1 MRSCWRGLVIINVS
15 SRGMIK
21 SRKVWG
27 LDIRTMASGVAND
40 MTESALVPVEQKT
53 ILFYE
58 DEITAVRTGDGR
70 VFVPIR
76 PIVERLGLS
85 WSGQR
90 ERINRDRVLSEEVA
104 TVRVTRTEGDRQIAR
119 ELSCIPLDYLSGFL
133 FGISADRVKLEFQED
148 VIRYQRECYKVL
160 SLSLI
165 HI

>member
-1 MRSCWRGLVIINVS
+1 
-15 SRGMIK
+15 
-21 SRKVWG
+21 
-27 LDIRTMASGVAND
+27 MASGVAND

-119 ELSCIPLDYLSGFL
+119 EPVSYTHLDVYKRQPMGLSSHPSRWLATRCTCP
-133 FGISADRVKLEFQED
+133 SASRARPRV
-148 VIRYQRECYKVL
+148 
-160 SLSLI
+160 
-165 HI
+165 